1 VIEFELN
8 KVEYDAIFWLFMLF
22 NLIAV
27 AVVRARRERYFS
39 VLLDTAL
46 QNRHLV
52 QNLQEEFKQNKPS
65 SVLLT
70 LTYFTSLSA
79 LISYFVS
86 KSFNDYAAPLILLLI
101 GLFLLKWIAMY
112 SIVFFTQ
119 SRSGIYEHFYNHT
132 VFYQIGGIVM
142 TVVLIFIHFLPDE
155 FQNVAAITLLSIVL
169 ILLLLRET
177 LSLFRALKSRVPALY
192 IILYL
197 CTLELL
203 PALLLWHLLVN
214 NL

>member
-1 VIEFELN
+1 MIEFELN

>member
-1 VIEFELN
+1 
-8 KVEYDAIFWLFMLF
+8 MLF

-39 VLLDTAL
+39 ALVDTAL

-65 SVLLT
+65 SILLT
-70 LTYFTSLSA
+70 MTYFTSLSA
-79 LISYFVS
+79 LISYLVS
-86 KSFNDYAAPLILLLI
+86 KSFNEYAAPIVGVLI

-132 VFYQIGGIVM
+132 VFYQIGGIIM
-142 TVVLIFIHFLPDE
+142 TVVLIFIHFLPE
-155 FQNVAAITLLSIVL
+155 QIQNIASIVLLSIVL

-214 NL
+214 ILWGF